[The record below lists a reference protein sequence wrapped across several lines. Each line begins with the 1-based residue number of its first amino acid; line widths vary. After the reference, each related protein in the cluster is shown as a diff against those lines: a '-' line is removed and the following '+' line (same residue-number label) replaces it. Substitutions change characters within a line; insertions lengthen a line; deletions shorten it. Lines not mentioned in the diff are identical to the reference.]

1 MLYSGA
7 MNRAISSA
15 SVCIAAL
22 LAVTGCAGH
31 RVRPPEVP
39 AALRVPIGQ
48 SPFLEAG
55 ASGVQIYQCASRPD
69 APGAFSWSFQAP
81 EATLISR
88 RGRPIGRHYAGP
100 TWELRDGSRVA
111 GEVVAHDPGP
121 DPAAIPWL
129 LLRAKPGSGT
139 GRLSDTQSIQRVR
152 TVGGVAPSAPCSA
165 AQEHTLARVPY
176 TAAYVFYR

>member
-1 MLYSGA
+1 MVYSDA

-48 SPFLEAG
+48 MPFLQAR
-55 ASGVQIYQCASRPD
+55 ATGVQIYQCASKPD
-69 APGAFSWSFQAP
+69 APGAFSWTFQAP
-81 EATLISR
+81 EATLINR
-88 RGRPIGRHYAGP
+88 RGHPIGRHYAGP

-129 LLRAKPGSGT
+129 LLRAKSASGT

-152 TVGGVAPSAPCSA
+152 TVGGVAPTAPCSA
-165 AQEHTLARVPY
+165 ALDRTVVRVPY
-176 TAAYVFYR
+176 TATYVFYR